1 VFFLLATLHKNTEQ
15 IFMKILPEMYL
26 WIRKNGL
33 DFGRHLPLNLDLGI
47 FWRILRSCKIGSYL
61 WKNWSDLHENFARDV
76 SLDMESPIKF
86 WKSSGTAILGRGL
99 HSWMLWFRHVLLTFL
114 PHFVCLLVFFLLKG
128 CDLEKDLVTCEVNYG
143 GLLLLNNLIPH
154 QR

>member
-1 VFFLLATLHKNTEQ
+1 
-15 IFMKILPEMYL
+15 
-26 WIRKNGL
+26 
-33 DFGRHLPLNLDLGI
+33 
-47 FWRILRSCKIGSYL
+47 
-61 WKNWSDLHENFARDV
+61 
-76 SLDMESPIKF
+76 
-86 WKSSGTAILGRGL
+86 
-99 HSWMLWFRHVLLTFL
+99 MLWFRHVLLTFL